1 LAVIAGRPARGALL
15 PPQLRALTGTRSGA
29 LAIFVVRRILWMVP
43 IVFFVIVI
51 TFTLMHLAPGSPWDK
66 GGGRQLSD
74 TVVNNL
80 NIRYGLNKPVFTP
93 WFDFSTGHFIPF
105 RWDDQFKLYIW
116 NVAHFD
122 FGLSYQYQGKTV
134 STLLLES
141 WPYTA
146 TIGVLAFLLIIPIGV
161 GLGVVAA
168 LRQNTRIDY
177 ITMGFATIAA
187 SFPNFVIGALM
198 VVAFSVLAYRAT
210 GGNFYLPA
218 AGFAMDDSLIMPVVT
233 LALLPIAYTAR
244 LTRASTLETIRQDFV
259 RTAWAKGLPERLVV
273 VRHVLKNSLIPV
285 VTTLGPT
292 FAFLVTGSV
301 IVETVFAIP
310 GIGRAF
316 VVAIESRDYPMIL
329 GTTILFSLVVAIA
342 NLVVD
347 VLYVFIDPRVRLT

>member
-1 LAVIAGRPARGALL
+1 LAVTAGRPTRGALL
-15 PPQLRALTGTRSGA
+15 PPQLRAITSSRSGA
-29 LAIFVVRRILWMVP
+29 LAIFIGRRILWMIP
-43 IVFFVIVI
+43 ILFFVILI

-66 GGGRQLSD
+66 SGGRQLSD
-74 TVVNNL
+74 TVVKNL
-80 NIRYGLNKPVFTP
+80 NIRYGLDKPVP
-93 WFDFSTGHFIPF
+93 Q
-105 RWDDQFKLYIW
+105 QFLLYVW
-116 NVAHFD
+116 NVMHFD

-146 TIGVLAFLLIIPIGV
+146 TIGALAFILIIPVGV
-161 GLGVVAA
+161 GLGVIAA
-168 LRQNTRIDY
+168 LRQNTRVDY
-177 ITMGFATIAA
+177 ITMGFATVAA

-198 VVAFSVLAYRAT
+198 VVVLSVLSYRAT
-210 GGNFYLPA
+210 GGNFFLPA
-218 AGFAMDDSLIMPVVT
+218 AGFGLDDSLVMPVVT

-244 LTRASTLETIRQDFV
+244 LTRASTLETIRQDYV
-259 RTAWAKGLPERLVV
+259 RTAWAKGLAERLVV
-273 VRHVLKNSLIPV
+273 MRHILKNSLIPV

-316 VVAIESRDYPMIL
+316 VTAIESRDYPMIL
-329 GTTILFSLVVAIA
+329 GTTILFSVVVAMA

-347 VLYVFIDPRVRLT
+347 VAYVFIDPRVRLT

>member
-1 LAVIAGRPARGALL
+1 MAVIAGRPVRGALL
-15 PPQLRALTGTRSGA
+15 PPQLRAITGTRSGA
-29 LAIFVVRRILWMVP
+29 LAIFIVRRILWMVP
-43 IVFFVIVI
+43 ILFFVILI

-66 GGGRQLSD
+66 NGGRQLSD
-74 TVVNNL
+74 VVVKNL
-80 NIRYGLNKPVFTP
+80 NIRYGLDKPVQE
-93 WFDFSTGHFIPF
+93 
-105 RWDDQFKLYIW
+105 QFVLYLW
-116 NVAHFD
+116 NVVHFD

-134 STLLLES
+134 SNLLLES

-146 TIGVLAFLLIIPIGV
+146 TIGVLAFLLIIPVGV
-161 GLGVVAA
+161 GLGVLAA
-168 LRQNTRIDY
+168 LRQNTRVDY
-177 ITMGFATIAA
+177 ITMGFATVAA

-198 VVAFSVLAYRAT
+198 VVVFSVLAYKAT

-218 AGFAMDDSLIMPVVT
+218 AGFAPDDSLIMPVVT

-273 VRHVLKNSLIPV
+273 IRHVLKNSLIPV

-329 GTTILFSLVVAIA
+329 GTTILFSLVVAVA
-342 NLVVD
+342 NLIVD
-347 VLYVFIDPRVRLT
+347 VAYVFIDPRVRLT

>member
-1 LAVIAGRPARGALL
+1 MAVTAGRPNRGALL
-15 PPQLRALTGTRSGA
+15 PSRVASLTDTRTGS
-29 LAIFVVRRILWMVP
+29 LVIFIARRILWMVP
-43 IVFFVIVI
+43 VVFFVILI

-66 GGGRQLSD
+66 NGGRQLSE
-74 TVVNNL
+74 TVVKNL
-80 NIRYGLNKPVFTP
+80 DVRYGLNKPVYQ
-93 WFDFSTGHFIPF
+93 
-105 RWDDQFKLYIW
+105 QFELYLV
-116 NVAHFD
+116 NVIHFD

-134 STLLLES
+134 ASLIAAG

-146 TIGVLAFLLIIPIGV
+146 TIGVLAFLLIVPVGV
-161 GLGVVAA
+161 GLGVLAA
-168 LRQNTRIDY
+168 LRQNTRVDY
-177 ITMGFATIAA
+177 ITMGFATFAA
-187 SFPNFVIGALM
+187 SFPNFVIGAIM
-198 VVAFSVLAYRAT
+198 VVAFSVLTYKAT
-210 GGNFYLPA
+210 GGNFFLPA
-218 AGFAMDDSLIMPVVT
+218 AGFALDDHLVMPVIT

-244 LTRASTLETIRQDFV
+244 LTRASTLDTIRQDFV

-301 IVETVFAIP
+301 IVETVFSIP

-329 GTTILFSLVVAIA
+329 GTTILFSVIIAVA

-347 VLYVFIDPRVRLT
+347 VAYVFIDPRVRLT

>member
-1 LAVIAGRPARGALL
+1 LAVTAGRPARGALL
-15 PPQLRALTGTRSGA
+15 PPKLRAITSTRSGA
-29 LAIFVVRRILWMVP
+29 LAIFIVRRILWMVP
-43 IVFFVIVI
+43 ILFFVILI

-66 GGGRQLSD
+66 NGGRQLSD
-74 TVVNNL
+74 TVVKNL
-80 NIRYGLNKPVFTP
+80 DIRYGLDKPVT
-93 WFDFSTGHFIPF
+93 T
-105 RWDDQFKLYIW
+105 QFFLYVW
-116 NVAHFD
+116 NVTHFD

-134 STLLLES
+134 SDLLLES

-146 TIGVLAFLLIIPIGV
+146 TIGVLAFLLIIPVGV
-161 GLGVVAA
+161 GLGVLAA
-168 LRQNTRIDY
+168 LRQNTRVDY
-177 ITMGFATIAA
+177 ITMGFATVAA

-198 VVAFSVLAYRAT
+198 VVAFSVLAYKAT

-218 AGFAMDDSLIMPVVT
+218 AGFAVDDSLIMPVVT

-273 VRHVLKNSLIPV
+273 IRHVLKNSLIPV

-316 VVAIESRDYPMIL
+316 VTAIESRDYPMIL
-329 GTTILFSLVVAIA
+329 GTTVLFSLVVAVA

-347 VLYVFIDPRVRLT
+347 VAYVFIDPRVRLT

>member
-1 LAVIAGRPARGALL
+1 LAVTAGRPTRGALL
-15 PPQLRALTGTRSGA
+15 PPQLRAITSSRSGA
-29 LAIFVVRRILWMVP
+29 LAIFIARRILWMIP
-43 IVFFVIVI
+43 ILFFVILI

-66 GGGRQLSD
+66 AGGRQLSD
-74 TVVNNL
+74 TVVKNL
-80 NIRYGLNKPVFTP
+80 NIRYGLDKPVP
-93 WFDFSTGHFIPF
+93 Q
-105 RWDDQFKLYIW
+105 QFLLYVW
-116 NVAHFD
+116 NVMHFD

-146 TIGVLAFLLIIPIGV
+146 TIGALAFILIIPVGV
-161 GLGVVAA
+161 GLGVIAA
-168 LRQNTRIDY
+168 LRQNTRVDY

-187 SFPNFVIGALM
+187 SFPNFVIGVIM
-198 VVAFSVLAYRAT
+198 VVVFSVLAYRAT
-210 GGNFYLPA
+210 GGNFFLPA
-218 AGFAMDDSLIMPVVT
+218 AGFGVDDSLVMPVVT

-244 LTRASTLETIRQDFV
+244 LTRASTLETIRQDYV
-259 RTAWAKGLPERLVV
+259 RTAWAKGLAERLVV
-273 VRHVLKNSLIPV
+273 MRHILKNSLIPV

-316 VVAIESRDYPMIL
+316 VTAIESRDYPMIL
-329 GTTILFSLVVAIA
+329 GTTILFSVVVAMA

-347 VLYVFIDPRVRLT
+347 VAYVFIDPRVRLT